1 MHDARE
7 LVTTRAAFERHEVAV
22 LAILAAVAVGA
33 CVISP
38 VTGSDTYLLAPVIG
52 VATIIYSII
61 GRSVGGALLGVLEL
75 FFPVVLVFAVLL
87 LIAHGM

>member
-38 VTGSDTYLLAPVIG
+38 VTGSDTCSHP
-52 VATIIYSII
+52 
-61 GRSVGGALLGVLEL
+61 
-75 FFPVVLVFAVLL
+75 
-87 LIAHGM
+87 